1 MAKNDDLNVTLQSVL
16 RCQEGVKKASDIEN
30 WISSAP
36 SPEMV
41 RSVRFELGQSL
52 SEFGLTLKRA
62 LDPRA
67 KSGFTRQYISRL
79 EHGQDAINAELA
91 GAIWDIAAR
100 LDQVPAGTGGAV
112 VARVMAQPGQIPE
125 DSFIPRGAKVV
136 QCARPG
142 CRIRFLKTHPR
153 QKYHDKECGK

>member
-1 MAKNDDLNVTLQSVL
+1 MTKNDDLNQTLQSIL
-16 RCQEGVKKASDIEN
+16 SCQEGVKKAVDINN

-41 RSVRFELGQSL
+41 RSVRQELGQSL
-52 SEFGLTLKRA
+52 TEFGLTLKRA

-67 KSGFTRQYISRL
+67 KLGFTRQYISRL
-79 EHGQDAINAELA
+79 EHGQDAISLELA

-112 VARVMAQPGQIPE
+112 VARVMAQPGQIP
-125 DSFIPRGAKVV
+125 DDTFVPRGAKVI

-142 CRIRFLKTHPR
+142 CRIRFVKTHPR
-153 QKYHDKECGK
+153 QKYHDRECGK